1 MNPNMNQNL
10 NNNGMNF
17 INPNPMLFPMPLM
30 MPIGINN
37 QNNQVNNLINNNM
50 MMDEEE
56 IRVKNIVEP
65 YEKKIKELEEII
77 RQKDFEIS
85 VLKNK
90 LFNFNN
96 IQGNNNLLNIN
107 MNMNNQMMN
116 MRNINYPN
124 IDDEI
129 NIKFIDEN
137 NKETLI
143 KFSKFA
149 KTKKLLEKYLND
161 KNSHSDIREYIFT
174 CNNNKLIPGLILE
187 KNNINDS
194 STIYVKRKK
203 IFGLMF
209 KYEGRYI
216 PINLDENTSVCMAII
231 YFLLEIDREDLIVDL
246 MNNKIHFTMIFNAE
260 TINVNE
266 IKTIKEYFKQ
276 YNAVITVSRIG
287 L

>member
-50 MMDEEE
+50 MMEEEE

-85 VLKNK
+85 VLKYK

-116 MRNINYPN
+116 MRNINCPN
-124 IDDEI
+124 INDEI

-137 NKETLI
+137 NKETII
-143 KFSKFA
+143 KFSKHA
-149 KTKKLLEKYLND
+149 KTKKLLEKYIND
-161 KNSHSDIREYIFT
+161 NNRFSDIREHIFT
-174 CNNNKLIPGLILE
+174 CNNNKLIPGLTLE

-216 PINLDENTSVCMAII
+216 RINLDENTSVCMAII

-246 MNNKIHFTMIFNAE
+246 MNNTIHFAMIFNAE

-276 YNAVITVSRIG
+276 DNAVITVTRIG

>member
-1 MNPNMNQNL
+1 M
-10 NNNGMNF
+10 
-17 INPNPMLFPMPLM
+17 
-30 MPIGINN
+30 
-37 QNNQVNNLINNNM
+37 
-50 MMDEEE
+50 
-56 IRVKNIVEP
+56 K
-65 YEKKIKELEEII
+65 KKIKELEEII

-85 VLKNK
+85 VLKYK

-107 MNMNNQMMN
+107 MNMNNQMRN

-161 KNSHSDIREYIFT
+161 NNRLSDIREHIFT
-174 CNNNKLIPGLILE
+174 CNNNKLIPGLTLE
-187 KNNINDS
+187 MNNINDS

-209 KYEGRYI
+209 NYFGRYI
-216 PINLDENTSVCMAII
+216 YIYLDENTSVCMAII

-246 MNNKIHFTMIFNAE
+246 MNNKIHFNMIFNAE

-276 YNAVITVSRIG
+276 YNAVITVTRIG

>member
-30 MPIGINN
+30 NPIGINN

-50 MMDEEE
+50 MMEEEE

-85 VLKNK
+85 VLKYK

-124 IDDEI
+124 INDEI

-137 NKETLI
+137 NKKTLI
-143 KFSKFA
+143 KFSKYA
-149 KTKKLLEKYLND
+149 KTKKLLAKYLND
-161 KNSHSDIREYIFT
+161 NNRFSDIREHIFT
-174 CNNNKLIPGLILE
+174 CNNNKLIPGLTLE
-187 KNNINDS
+187 MNNINDS

-216 PINLDENTSVCMAII
+216 HINLDENTSVCMAII

-276 YNAVITVSRIG
+276 DNALITVTRIS

>member
-50 MMDEEE
+50 MMDEED

-85 VLKNK
+85 VLKYK

-124 IDDEI
+124 INDEI

-143 KFSKFA
+143 KFSKYA

-161 KNSHSDIREYIFT
+161 NNRLSDIREHIFT
-174 CNNNKLIPGLILE
+174 CNNNKLIPGLTLE
-187 KNNINDS
+187 MNNINDS

-209 KYEGRYI
+209 KYEGGYI
-216 PINLDENTSVCMAII
+216 RINLDENTSVCMAII

-246 MNNKIHFTMIFNAE
+246 MNNTIHFAMIFNAE

-276 YNAVITVSRIG
+276 DNAVITVTRIG

>member
-1 MNPNMNQNL
+1 
-10 NNNGMNF
+10 
-17 INPNPMLFPMPLM
+17 
-30 MPIGINN
+30 
-37 QNNQVNNLINNNM
+37 M
-50 MMDEEE
+50 MMDEED

-85 VLKNK
+85 VLKYK

-116 MRNINYPN
+116 MRNINFPN
-124 IDDEI
+124 INDEI

-137 NKETLI
+137 NKKTII
-143 KFSKFA
+143 KFSKYA
-149 KTKKLLEKYLND
+149 KTKKLLEKYIND
-161 KNSHSDIREYIFT
+161 NNRFSDIREHIFT
-174 CNNNKLIPGLILE
+174 CNNNKLIPGLTLE

-216 PINLDENTSVCMAII
+216 HINLDENTSVCMAII

-246 MNNKIHFTMIFNAE
+246 MNNTIHFAMIFNAE

-276 YNAVITVSRIG
+276 DNAVITVTRIG